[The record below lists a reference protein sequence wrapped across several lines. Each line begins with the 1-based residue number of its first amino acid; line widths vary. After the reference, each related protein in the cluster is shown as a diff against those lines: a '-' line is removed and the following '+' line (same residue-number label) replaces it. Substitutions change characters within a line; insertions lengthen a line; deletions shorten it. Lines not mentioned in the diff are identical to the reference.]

1 MHFDRQPFDHTFS
14 LSFLKFRVI
23 VTKESKF
30 CPAKRGIHNFNQHYA
45 SPEKFVSLYSKLQ
58 RHDLHVVVFVPAT
71 KKKKK
76 KIFL

>member
-45 SPEKFVSLYSKLQ
+45 SPEIFVSLCSK
-58 RHDLHVVVFVPAT
+58 
-71 KKKKK
+71 
-76 KIFL
+76 